1 MILLAINGLEE
12 GEYPFEIESPTEKIQ
27 GLSPEFHGTIR
38 VAGTVRKYG
47 NHYTID
53 ALATGK
59 ATLICD
65 LSLEEYTEEIQAP
78 IHKVFMTD
86 SHNHP
91 RKNDDDS
98 LLIIREDDKYID
110 LTDEVQQE
118 IAVQLPMKRVS
129 PKYREKSFSELHP
142 EHSLEGNPSDALP
155 NEQWAALKK
164 ISFDSH
170 N

>member
-1 MILLAINGLEE
+1 MLLLAINGLEE
-12 GEYPFEIESPTEKIQ
+12 GEYPFRIESPAEKIQ
-27 GLSPEFHGTIR
+27 GLPPEFHGLIK
-38 VAGTVRKYG
+38 VDGTVRKYG

-53 ALATGK
+53 ALAIAE

-65 LSLEEYTEEIQAP
+65 LSLEEYIEEIQAP
-78 IHKVFMTD
+78 IHKVFMTN
-86 SHNHP
+86 SHHQSN
-91 RKNDDDS
+91 KNDDDS
-98 LLIIREDDKYID
+98 LLIIREDDKFID

-118 IAVQLPMKRVS
+118 IAVHLPMKRVS

-142 EHSLEGNPSDALP
+142 EHSLDGNPPDDTP
-155 NEQWAALKK
+155 NERWAALKK